1 MPRMEIIMRIDEIW
15 QNIISHEGETF
26 YTAKGLPFTYVVIN
40 DHEIVP
46 YRGKETRWALSKNL
60 LNKAL
65 DFKVF
70 SGKEFNNSI
79 IGSSYV
85 RSLLEDRRIILKA

>member
-46 YRGKETRWALSKNL
+46 YRGKERLFKIVCGFCGFFSSKNQ
-60 LNKAL
+60 KPQT
-65 DFKVF
+65 
-70 SGKEFNNSI
+70 I
-79 IGSSYV
+79 
-85 RSLLEDRRIILKA
+85 